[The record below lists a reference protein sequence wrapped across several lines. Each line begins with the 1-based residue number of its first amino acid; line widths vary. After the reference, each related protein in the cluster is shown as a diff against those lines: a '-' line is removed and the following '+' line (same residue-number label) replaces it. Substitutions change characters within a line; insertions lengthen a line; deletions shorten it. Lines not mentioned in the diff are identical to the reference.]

1 MEDSYKTKYFELL
14 EEHNKLKNEY
24 SENVII
30 QSMNS
35 MKEVYEEKVDEFN
48 SLNKKYNL
56 LNDCYTDVKEL
67 LVKFEKMY
75 ADLEKCEDYVSK
87 RKLLLEDNV
96 RAVLIMLHTLKNS
109 RRTYGAYGDEFKT
122 KIQFIEDILYNS
134 LYN

>member
-87 RKLLLEDNV
+87 RKLLLEDNI

-109 RRTYGAYGDEFKT
+109 RRIYGDEVKN
-122 KIQFIEDILYNS
+122 KIQFIEDVLYNA
-134 LYN
+134 LY

>member
-14 EEHNKLKNEY
+14 EEHKKLKNEY

-35 MKEVYEEKVDEFN
+35 MKEVYEEKVDEYN

-56 LNDCYTDVKEL
+56 LNDCYTDTKEL

-75 ADLEKCEDYVSK
+75 TDLEKCEDYVSK
-87 RKLLLEDNV
+87 RKLLLEDNI

-109 RRTYGAYGDEFKT
+109 RRTYGDEVKN
-122 KIQFIEDILYNS
+122 KIQFIEDVLYNA
-134 LYN
+134 LY

>member
-1 MEDSYKTKYFELL
+1 
-14 EEHNKLKNEY
+14 
-24 SENVII
+24 
-30 QSMNS
+30 MNS

-75 ADLEKCEDYVSK
+75 ADLEDYVSK
-87 RKLLLEDNV
+87 RKLLLEDNI

-109 RRTYGAYGDEFKT
+109 RRIYGDEVKN
-122 KIQFIEDILYNS
+122 KIQFIEDVLYNA
-134 LYN
+134 LY

>member
-14 EEHNKLKNEY
+14 EEHKKLKNEY

-35 MKEVYEEKVDEFN
+35 MKEVYEEKVDEYN

-67 LVKFEKMY
+67 LVKFKKMY

-87 RKLLLEDNV
+87 RKLLLEDNI

-109 RRTYGAYGDEFKT
+109 RRTYGDEVKN
-122 KIQFIEDILYNS
+122 KIQFIEDILYNA
-134 LYN
+134 LY

>member
-1 MEDSYKTKYFELL
+1 MEDSYKTKYLELL
-14 EEHNKLKNEY
+14 EEHKKLKNEY

-87 RKLLLEDNV
+87 RKLLLEDNI

-109 RRTYGAYGDEFKT
+109 RRTYGDEVKN
-122 KIQFIEDILYNS
+122 KIQFIEDILYNA
-134 LYN
+134 LY